1 MKNIH
6 LLKFLLLGT
15 FLTMSVFLCES
26 SNAFTTCATTG
37 SSTTNRISE
46 TSDCYTQPD
55 VQQITF
61 YKIAFCKSQPTA
73 PTTSTAVDTSSC
85 STVFQNTGGSTIN
98 IQKGSTVNLTGS
110 FTRPPNGTYSYVY
123 VEISPTM
130 KTKKTAYFVGNRTG
144 TDGGVGTKCWS
155 LLGNTYGYNTVN
167 PVVTSCAADGATT
180 TGLDLTTI
188 YNNTLNGAS
197 GYVNT
202 ATFPTTYGGNLT
214 AYLVD
219 SANKLVAT
227 TARDS
232 MGTISKI
239 IGVLPE
245 TINLTHQERV
255 SLIEMKYAN
264 ATGTSVSMGGG
275 TVAQFSGGPFDI
287 YFAVKY

>member
-1 MKNIH
+1 MGS
-6 LLKFLLLGT
+6 FLSL
-15 FLTMSVFLCES
+15 SIFLCES
-26 SNAFTTCATTG
+26 SFAFTTCATNG
-37 SSTTNRISE
+37 SSSSSRISE

-55 VQQITF
+55 TQQITF
-61 YKIAFCKSQPTA
+61 YKIALCKSQPTA
-73 PTTSTAVDTSSC
+73 PTTTVAVDTSSC
-85 STVFQNTGGSTIN
+85 STVFQNTSGSTVN
-98 IQKGSTVNLTGS
+98 IQKGTTVNLTGT
-110 FTRPPNGTYSYVY
+110 FTRPPNGNYSYVY

-155 LLGNTYGYNTVN
+155 LAGSTYGYSSGGN
-167 PVVTSCAADGATT
+167 PVVTSCGEDGATT

-188 YNNTLNGAS
+188 YNNSLNGAS

-202 ATFPTTYGGNLT
+202 MAFPTTYGGNLT

-219 SANKLVAT
+219 SSNKLVAT
-227 TARDS
+227 TAANS

-245 TINLTHQERV
+245 TVNLTHQELV

-264 ATGTSVSMGGG
+264 STGTSVSMGGG
-275 TVAQFSGGPFDI
+275 TMAVFSGGPFDI